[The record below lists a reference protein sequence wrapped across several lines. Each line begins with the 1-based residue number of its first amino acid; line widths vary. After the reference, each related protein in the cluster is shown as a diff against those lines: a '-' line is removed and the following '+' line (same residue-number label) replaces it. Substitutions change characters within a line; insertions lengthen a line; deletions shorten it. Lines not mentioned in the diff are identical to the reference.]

1 MNELIDWL
9 NVRNF
14 VLKMNDGQYSSLC
27 AIINVLKTLLIKKRS
42 VSGPKYQFTHAG
54 PSLPIQPLLEPF
66 EHNLNQKEP
75 YQIPFSTHV
84 SFQTMCLNQP

>member
-1 MNELIDWL
+1 MNELIYRL

-14 VLKMNDGQYSSLC
+14 VLKRNDGQYSSLC

-42 VSGPKYQFTHAG
+42 VSAPRYQFTHAG
-54 PSLPIQPLLEPF
+54 QSLPIQPFLEPS

-75 YQIPFSTHV
+75 YKMPFSTPTKSRLRPCV
-84 SFQTMCLNQP
+84 